1 MRSAGVREA
10 AYSMN
15 ARGSVGGVVLET
27 LGLPLEA
34 ALLLLVDMVDEGGG

>member
-1 MRSAGVREA
+1 MKSLLFL
-10 AYSMN
+10 
-15 ARGSVGGVVLET
+15 GGVVPDA